1 MMINVNV
8 NVIPFVETMIVKRS
22 LLTYR
27 TYEYVY
33 VLTNGLMDG

>member
-22 LLTYR
+22 LLSYR
-27 TYEYVY
+27 TYEYV
-33 VLTNGLMDG
+33 LFTDGLMDG

>member
-22 LLTYR
+22 LLSNR
-27 TYEYVY
+27 TYEYVLFTDG
-33 VLTNGLMDG
+33 LTDG